1 MTKTLKAVIIISIC
15 LGLAFCA
22 SSQANIQKKQEKNPQ
37 YQYNR
42 GTAYLNPAGGEIALD
57 QAIKCFDKAIA
68 LDPKHYLAWNARGL
82 AYSMKGDFKTAVQS
96 LQKCLEINPSFSEAH
111 NNLGT
116 IYDAQGLF
124 SLAEVEYDKVLTDLN
139 YPRKE
144 NPLYNLA
151 QMYFRQGKN
160 DAALDFILRA
170 LKINN
175 RFAMAYNLKGKI
187 FDKMQL
193 PSEAIASY
201 EQAAKIVPEDMNFQ
215 YDLALAYFNY
225 GDKDRVN
232 RILSLIL
239 GKTTD
244 PGLRV
249 KVAELKKK
257 MK

>member
-1 MTKTLKAVIIISIC
+1 MTKILKAVIIISLC
-15 LGLAFCA
+15 LGLTFCA
-22 SSQANIQKKQEKNPQ
+22 VSQAKLQKKQENSPQ

-57 QAIKCFDKAIA
+57 EAIKCFDRAIA
-68 LDPKHYLAWNARGL
+68 LDPKHYLSWNAKGL
-82 AYSMKGDFKTAVQS
+82 AYSMKGDFKTAIQS
-96 LQKCLEINPSFSEAH
+96 LQRCLEINPSFSEAH

-116 IYDAQGLF
+116 LYDAQGLF
-124 SLAEVEYDKVLTDLN
+124 SLAEAEYSKVLSDPN
-139 YPRKE
+139 YASKE

-160 DAALDFILRA
+160 DEALDFLLRA
-170 LKINN
+170 LKINT
-175 RFAMAYNLKGKI
+175 RYAMAYNLKGKI
-187 FDKMQL
+187 FDRMEL

-201 EQAAKIVPEDMNFQ
+201 EQAVKIVPDDMNFQ
-215 YDLALAYFNY
+215 YDLAEALFNS
-225 GDKDRVN
+225 GEKDRVE

-244 PGLRV
+244 PQMRV
-249 KVAELKKK
+249 KVAELKKR